1 MKLRNIV
8 IGALASICTAT
19 TAAACSLTLGV
30 VPQFEHRRTLE
41 IWNPIIE
48 RLRTATDCEIKFVGA
63 LSIPEFESHF
73 KSGVYD
79 IAYVNPYHSVQAYD
93 SQGYLP
99 LIRSGKRQLQGIL
112 TVPKDSNLNT
122 VEDLNGSQI
131 AFPAPNALGASL
143 LMRAELTNIHGVDFI
158 PKYVGTHTSV
168 YLNVFKKLT
177 AAGGGVQR
185 TFDSQDD
192 RLKDNL
198 RVLYRTSKVAS
209 HPVIAHPRIGE
220 DVAAAIVAEMM
231 TIQETNPDLLAGIPM
246 KAPVE
251 ATLDDYAPLRD
262 LGLENF
268 ID

>member
-1 MKLRNIV
+1 MKLRNIL
-8 IGALASICTAT
+8 IGALTIVGTAT

-48 RLRTATDCEIKFVGA
+48 RLRTATDCEIEFRGA

-73 KSGVYD
+73 KSGIYD

-99 LIRSGKRQLQGIL
+99 LIRSGQRQLQGIL
-112 TVPKDSNLNT
+112 AVPKDSDLNT

-143 LMRAELTNIHGVDFI
+143 LMRAELTNIHGVEFI

-168 YLNVFKKLT
+168 YLNVFKELT

-185 TFDSQDD
+185 TLDSQDD
-192 RLKDNL
+192 RLQDNL
-198 RVLYRTSKVAS
+198 RVLYRTAKVAS

-220 DVAAAIVAEMM
+220 EMTGLIVAEMM
-231 TIQETNPDLLAGIPM
+231 ALQETDPDLLAGIPM

-251 ATLDDYAPLRD
+251 ATLEDYAPLRE
-262 LGLENF
+262 LGLETF
-268 ID
+268 VD